1 MLNRNIKID
10 LHIHS
15 KASAYKEANGYVDES
30 KIENIDVLLSKVQ
43 ENNVNLISITDHN
56 NFDYALYKK
65 IKELILVVNLDVDNV
80 IDITKDR
87 KNVLS
92 IKAGCLE
99 DDDLLEVVSESLDGG
114 KEAVERRLKV
124 YGTN

>member
-1 MLNRNIKID
+1 M
-10 LHIHS
+10 
-15 KASAYKEANGYVDES
+15 
-30 KIENIDVLLSKVQ
+30 IEEWI

-124 YGTN
+124 YGTNWNYNN